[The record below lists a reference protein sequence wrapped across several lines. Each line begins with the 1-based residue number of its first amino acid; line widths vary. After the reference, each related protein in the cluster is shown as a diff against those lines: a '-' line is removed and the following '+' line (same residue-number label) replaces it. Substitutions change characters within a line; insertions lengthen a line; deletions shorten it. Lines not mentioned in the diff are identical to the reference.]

1 MASAASNSSLAAN
14 GPTAIYGFLLLGVL
28 IEKVSGQSYYDY
40 VAEHVYKPAGM
51 TLTAPLTEDQLVPGR
66 SVGGIACFGHGGGAP
81 GMNDDLG
88 ICPGPGY
95 VVGVLA
101 NLDPPAA
108 QRVSDFVLNRL
119 PEK

>member
-1 MASAASNSSLAAN
+1 
-14 GPTAIYGFLLLGVL
+14 G
-28 IEKVSGQSYYDY
+28 D
-40 VAEHVYKPAGM
+40 
-51 TLTAPLTEDQLVPGR
+51 R
-66 SVGGIACFGHGGGAP
+66 SFGGIACFGHGGGAP
-81 GMNDDLG
+81 GMNDDLE

-119 PEK
+119 PEKRSEEHTSELQSRGHLVCRLLLEKKKNTDRYYKFVQLNIIFLH